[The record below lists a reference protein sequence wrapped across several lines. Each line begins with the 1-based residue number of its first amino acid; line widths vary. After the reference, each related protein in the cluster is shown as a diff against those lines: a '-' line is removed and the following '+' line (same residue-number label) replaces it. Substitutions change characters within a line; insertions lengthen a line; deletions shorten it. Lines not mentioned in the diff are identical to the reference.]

1 MPYPFYN
8 VLYKMKEMAFME
20 GIRDFKHFIE
30 KNKDKLYAI
39 AEDANNITIEDEW
52 MQDDQWDEVYI
63 QEEKVEKI

>member
-1 MPYPFYN
+1 
-8 VLYKMKEMAFME
+8 ME
-20 GIRDFKHFIE
+20 GIRVFKHFIE
-30 KNKDKLYAI
+30 TNKAKLYAI